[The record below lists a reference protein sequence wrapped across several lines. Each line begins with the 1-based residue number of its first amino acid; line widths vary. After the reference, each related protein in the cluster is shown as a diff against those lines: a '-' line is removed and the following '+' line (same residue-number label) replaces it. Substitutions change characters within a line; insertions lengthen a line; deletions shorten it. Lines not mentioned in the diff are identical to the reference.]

1 MVCLEFLEQKNL
13 HSCIYNASGFTVMYE
28 GKRVIF
34 ILRRERERDNTHVT
48 VVFFFYR
55 MMKERYFKLLFIYV
69 SSLHHVYSGGTPPM
83 KKGKF

>member
-1 MVCLEFLEQKNL
+1 MVTYGCTDL
-13 HSCIYNASGFTVMYE
+13 SCGCWGGGGGFGVKIMSVHLKSGSFT
-28 GKRVIF
+28 
-34 ILRRERERDNTHVT
+34 DNTH